1 MRELTIDS
9 ENPDAAA
16 LAEAAETLRA
26 GGLVVVPTD
35 TVYGLAGRLFDT
47 DIIERI
53 FAVKGRSPAKGLIAM
68 IADPGDL
75 DTLCG
80 RPTAAAWDLA
90 SRFWPGPLTIVA
102 EARSNIPTRAVVNG
116 KIGVRLP
123 DYGPLRS
130 LIRAV
135 GEPLAVTSA
144 NLSGRP
150 SPVDITGIRAEFVG
164 RVDLIL
170 NAGPC
175 ALGVESTVVD
185 TDADPLIILREGAL
199 SVQVLLDKGTADDNG

>member
-1 MRELTIDS
+1 MRELKIDS
-9 ENPDAAA
+9 RDPDATA
-16 LAEAAETLRA
+16 LAEAAEILKA

-35 TVYGLAGRLFDT
+35 TVYGLAGRLFDA
-47 DIIERI
+47 DALARI
-53 FAVKGRSPAKGLIAM
+53 FAAKGRPETKGLIAM
-68 IADPGDL
+68 IADSGDL
-75 DTLCG
+75 DSVSVQPSG
-80 RPTAAAWDLA
+80 VARDLV
-90 SRFWPGPLTIVA
+90 SRFWPGPLTIVTKA
-102 EARSNIPTRAVVNG
+102 HPDIPSSAVVKG

-123 DYGPLRS
+123 DYEPLRS

-150 SPVDITGIRAEFVG
+150 SPVDISKSRADLAPL
-164 RVDLIL
+164 VDLIL

-185 TDADPLIILREGAL
+185 ADADPPAILREGAL
-199 SVQVLLDKGTADDNG
+199 GAEVLIDGGTADDDG

>member
-1 MRELTIDS
+1 MRELLIDL
-9 ENPDAAA
+9 ENPDAEA
-16 LAEAAETLRA
+16 LGEAAEILRA

-35 TVYGLAGRLFDT
+35 TVYGLAGRLFDP
-47 DIIERI
+47 DAIERI
-53 FAVKGRSPAKGLIAM
+53 FAAKERPAAKGLIAM
-68 IADPGDL
+68 IADSSNL
-75 DTLCG
+75 DRLCG
-80 RPTAAAWDLA
+80 QPTAAALDLA
-90 SRFWPGPLTIVA
+90 SRFWPGPLTIVTK
-102 EARSNIPTRAVVNG
+102 ARLNIPTRAVVNG
-116 KIGVRLP
+116 KIGVRVP
-123 DYGPLRS
+123 DCGPLRS

-150 SPVDITGIRAEFVG
+150 SPVEIGEIRAELAA

-185 TDADPLIILREGAL
+185 ADTDPPVILRAGAL
-199 SVQVLLDKGTADDNG
+199 SARVLLDKGTVDDNG

>member
-1 MRELTIDS
+1 MRELLIDS
-9 ENPDAAA
+9 VNPDAGV
-16 LAEAAETLRA
+16 LGEAAETLRA

-35 TVYGLAGRLFDT
+35 TVYGLAGRLFDS
-47 DIIERI
+47 DALERI
-53 FAVKGRSPAKGLIAM
+53 FAAKERPLTKGLIAM
-68 IADPGDL
+68 IADAGDL

-80 RPTAAAWDLA
+80 RPTTAARDLA

-102 EARSNIPTRAVVNG
+102 KARSNIPTRAVVNG

-150 SPVDITGIRAEFVG
+150 SPVDIAEIRAELAA

-185 TDADPLIILREGAL
+185 TEADPPVILRAGAL
-199 SVQVLLDKGTADDNG
+199 SARVLLDKGTADDNG

>member
-1 MRELTIDS
+1 MRELAIDS
-9 ENPDAAA
+9 ENPDAAV
-16 LAEAAETLRA
+16 LDEVAETLRA

-35 TVYGLAGRLFDT
+35 TVYGLAGRLFDP
-47 DIIERI
+47 DVIERI
-53 FAVKGRSPAKGLIAM
+53 FAVKERPPAKGLIAM

-75 DTLCG
+75 DILCG

-90 SRFWPGPLTIVA
+90 SRFWPGPLTIVT

-116 KIGVRLP
+116 KIGIRLP

-150 SPVDITGIRAEFVG
+150 SPVDITDIQAEFAG

-175 ALGVESTVVD
+175 TLGVESTVVD
-185 TDADPLIILREGAL
+185 ADADPLVVLREGAL
-199 SVQVLLDKGTADDNG
+199 SALVLLDKGIVDDNE

>member
-9 ENPDAAA
+9 ENPDTTA
-16 LAEAAETLRA
+16 LGEAAETLRA

-35 TVYGLAGRLFDT
+35 TVYGLAGRLFDPNV
-47 DIIERI
+47 IERI
-53 FAVKGRSPAKGLIAM
+53 FAVKERPPTKGLIAM

-80 RPTAAAWDLA
+80 QPTAAARDLV

-102 EARSNIPTRAVVNG
+102 EARPNIPTRAVVNG

-144 NLSGRP
+144 NLSERP
-150 SPVDITGIRAEFVG
+150 SPVDIAQSRAELAG

-185 TDADPLIILREGAL
+185 ADVDPLVILREGAL
-199 SVQVLLDKGTADDNG
+199 SAELLLDGGTADDNG